1 MDAISLKLEP
11 SWLLSY
17 QGQDAWSWRNAS
29 QVFSLT
35 FFRFQAMNIFS
46 LDRNINSF
54 AVAADVVGHQICCFY
69 PYWQIRWR
77 KMMHR
82 RPAEWV
88 KRSTAGRL
96 ENYKI
101 AFCILRSNTS
111 LASICFWGKPNYWKQ
126 RFFNRSLAG
135 DFSDIWCM
143 LVTGYVSP
151 WSRWLEWI
159 LSLWRWEDQRNH

>member
-1 MDAISLKLEP
+1 MVHCCTFHCSFNFFFAHLTQLSLLRWYIWTQFP
-11 SWLLSY
+11 
-17 QGQDAWSWRNAS
+17 WSWSQAGFCHIKDKMPGLDGMHAS

-35 FFRFQAMNIFS
+35 FSRFQAMNIFS
-46 LDRNINSF
+46 LDRNIISF

-111 LASICFWGKPNYWKQ
+111 LASICIWGKPNYWKQ
-126 RFFNRSLAG
+126 RFLA
-135 DFSDIWCM
+135 D
-143 LVTGYVSP
+143 L
-151 WSRWLEWI
+151 
-159 LSLWRWEDQRNH
+159 